1 MSNSWPEILGL
12 LTSRVSLDRGQAAWA
27 MERIMQGEASPSQ
40 LGAFLA
46 ALRTKGETVDEMV
59 GLVETMRSFSRK
71 VEVDYPV
78 VDTCGTGGDRTGSV
92 NVSTTSAFVLA
103 GAGAKVAKHGN
114 RAASSSCGSAD
125 LLEALGVKIDLGPD
139 GVRRCLDEAGI
150 GFCFAPIFHPSMRH
164 AGPVRKEL
172 GVATVFNFL
181 GPMTNPAGAQFQAL
195 GVSDGAMA
203 PRMVSVLATLGT
215 VRALVFHALDG
226 MDEISLSGPT
236 HLWDLNEGRV
246 GESQIDP
253 LEFGIPRAEGAE
265 LKGGDA
271 ERNAQV
277 AIAVLEGL
285 SGPMRDVIVINSAA
299 GAIACGLA
307 EDFPTAIGIVSE
319 SIDRGDAR
327 RALSALVEVSNK

>member
-1 MSNSWPEILGL
+1 VSNSWPEILGL

-46 ALRTKGETVDEMV
+46 ALRTKGESVDEMV

-71 VEVDYPV
+71 VEVEYPV

>member
-1 MSNSWPEILGL
+1 
-12 LTSRVSLDRGQAAWA
+12 

-125 LLEALGVKIDLGPD
+125 LLEALGVKIDLDPD

-181 GPMTNPAGAQFQAL
+181 GPLTNPAGAQFQAL

-203 PRMVSVLATLGT
+203 PTMVSVLATLGT

-236 HLWDLNEGRV
+236 HLWDLNDGRV

-277 AIAVLEGL
+277 AVAVLEGL

-327 RALSALVEVSNK
+327 RALTALVEVSNK